1 MHLKSAMLGLIFVPL
16 LISMAQ
22 GAHAQAAA
30 ERGATTPSAAAAAAV
45 VAHGETLFK
54 TRCAS
59 CHDPAVDRAPPKV
72 SLARHFP
79 DDIAT
84 ALKTGI
90 MQPMAAGL
98 SDADIDSIAAYLG
111 ADGMTEQ
118 AADPAACA
126 STAKFSMSG
135 AGWNGWSIDARNSR
149 EQRNPGLSKSDVPR
163 LKVKWSMTYTGGRY
177 GQPTIVGGRL
187 FLTSSSGRIY
197 SLDAN
202 TGCMHWRFD
211 ADAGVRTTPL
221 IGRVMGG
228 SPSGYLMFFG
238 DFQRNE
244 YALDA
249 ATGKLQWK
257 VKLET
262 HVRGTLT
269 GAPALYKNLL
279 YVPISSWEETAGGIG
294 SYECCTARGALA
306 ALNAKDGRLVWKTYT
321 IEQAPQPTVKN
332 SAGTQMYGPAGGAVW
347 SAPTI
352 DEKRR
357 SLYIGTGDSYTDVKE
372 NGSDAIIA
380 LDLATGKVKWRNQV
394 TENDSF
400 LIGCYRPG
408 TANCPT
414 VVGPDHDFGAS
425 PILFKLRNGKDI
437 ILAGQKSGAVFGV
450 DPDHGKTLWRSQVG
464 AGSAMG
470 GIEWGMA
477 ADDERLY
484 VAVAD
489 LFAPPPKGKPGLFA
503 LDPAS
508 GTQFWFSAAPKIPC
522 GFSGRCFN
530 AQSAA
535 PTVIPG
541 VVLSTTTD
549 GHLRAYSADEGKIL
563 WDFDT
568 AGQKYQTINGVQDQ
582 MGGPLDV
589 AGPTLAGGMLYIISG
604 YAGALGGPPN
614 NVLLVFSVDG
624 K

>member
-1 MHLKSAMLGLIFVPL
+1 MKSRTFALNAGPL
-16 LISMAQ
+16 LFIALAAGAFAQ
-22 GAHAQAAA
+22 QQATERRATSA
-30 ERGATTPSAAAAAAV
+30 EAAAAV

-59 CHDPAVDRAPPKV
+59 CHDPAVDRAPPK
-72 SLARHFP
+72 LALTRHFP
-79 DDIAT
+79 DDLAAT
-84 ALKTGI
+84 LKTGV

-98 SDADIDSIAAYLG
+98 SDADIDSIAAYLSS
-111 ADGMTEQ
+111 DGMTEQ
-118 AADPAACA
+118 ADDPAACA
-126 STAKFSMSG
+126 STAKFSLSG
-135 AGWNGWSIDARNSR
+135 PGWNGWSIDARNSR
-149 EQRNPGLSKSDVPR
+149 QQRSPGLSKSDVPR
-163 LKVKWSMTYTGGRY
+163 LKVKWSMTYIGGRY
-177 GQPTIVGGRL
+177 GQPTVVGGRL

-197 SLDAN
+197 SLDAKS
-202 TGCMHWRFD
+202 GCMHWRFD
-211 ADAGVRTTPL
+211 ADAGVRTTPV

-257 VKLET
+257 VKLEK
-262 HVRGTLT
+262 HPRGTLT
-269 GAPALYKNLL
+269 GAPALYKGRL

-294 SYECCTARGALA
+294 TYECCTARGALA
-306 ALNAKDGRLVWKTYT
+306 ALDAKDGRLVWKTYT
-321 IEQAPQPTVKN
+321 IEQEPQPTGKN

-357 SLYIGTGDSYTDVKE
+357 AIYIGTGDSYTDVKE

-400 LIGCYRPG
+400 LMGCYRPG

-414 VVGPDHDFGAS
+414 VMGPDHDFGAS
-425 PILFKLRNGKDI
+425 PILFKLPSGKDI
-437 ILAGQKSGAVFGV
+437 ILAGQKSGAVFGM
-450 DPDHGKTLWRSQVG
+450 DPDDGKTRWRNKLG

-477 ADDERLY
+477 ADDKRLY

-503 LDPAS
+503 LEPAT
-508 GTQFWFSAAPKIPC
+508 GAELWNTPAPKIAC

-541 VVLSTTTD
+541 VVFSTTTD
-549 GHLRAYSADEGKIL
+549 GHLRAYSIDEGKIL

-568 AGQKYQTINGVQDQ
+568 AGQKYQTINGVKDQ
-582 MGGPLDV
+582 VGGTLDV
-589 AGPTLAGGMLYIISG
+589 AGPTLADGLMYIISG
-604 YAGALGGPPN
+604 YAGAMSGPPN

>member
-1 MHLKSAMLGLIFVPL
+1 
-16 LISMAQ
+16 
-22 GAHAQAAA
+22 
-30 ERGATTPSAAAAAAV
+30 
-45 VAHGETLFK
+45 
-54 TRCAS
+54 
-59 CHDPAVDRAPPKV
+59 
-72 SLARHFP
+72 
-79 DDIAT
+79 
-84 ALKTGI
+84 
-90 MQPMAAGL
+90 
-98 SDADIDSIAAYLG
+98 
-111 ADGMTEQ
+111 
-118 AADPAACA
+118 
-126 STAKFSMSG
+126 
-135 AGWNGWSIDARNSR
+135 
-149 EQRNPGLSKSDVPR
+149 
-163 LKVKWSMTYTGGRY
+163 MTYIGGRY
-177 GQPTIVGGRL
+177 GQPTVVGGRL

-197 SLDAN
+197 SLDAKS
-202 TGCMHWRFD
+202 GCMHWRFD
-211 ADAGVRTTPL
+211 ADAGVRTTPV

-257 VKLET
+257 VKLEK
-262 HVRGTLT
+262 HPRGTLT
-269 GAPALYKNLL
+269 GAPALYKGRL

-294 SYECCTARGALA
+294 TYECCTARGALA
-306 ALNAKDGRLVWKTYT
+306 ALDAKDGRLVWKTYT
-321 IEQAPQPTVKN
+321 IEQEPQPTGKN

-357 SLYIGTGDSYTDVKE
+357 AIYIGTGDSYTDVKE

-400 LIGCYRPG
+400 LMGCYRPG

-414 VVGPDHDFGAS
+414 VMGPDHDFGAS
-425 PILFKLRNGKDI
+425 PILFKLPSGKDI
-437 ILAGQKSGAVFGV
+437 ILAGQKSGAVFGM
-450 DPDHGKTLWRSQVG
+450 DPDDGKTRWRNKLG

-477 ADDERLY
+477 ADDKRLY

-503 LDPAS
+503 LEPAT
-508 GTQFWFSAAPKIPC
+508 GAELWNTPAPKIAC

-541 VVLSTTTD
+541 VVFSTTTD
-549 GHLRAYSADEGKIL
+549 GHLRAYSTDEGKIL

-568 AGQKYQTINGVQDQ
+568 AAQKYQTINGVKDQ
-582 MGGPLDV
+582 VGGTLDV
-589 AGPTLAGGMLYIISG
+589 AGPTLADGLMYIISG
-604 YAGALGGPPN
+604 YAGAMSGPPN